1 MTTTP
6 PCSAQTTVLIVD
18 DQAPMRRLLHTFVG
32 AAFPDLTLLQ
42 AADGASAMQACATHQ
57 PRLVLLDVSLPDGN
71 GIELIAGIRTL
82 FPRTQVIVV
91 SHHAIGPYRE
101 HAREA
106 GAFAYVV
113 KANLYAELLPHV
125 ARVLGV
131 PVPPGI
137 FGGRRLEDIP

>member
-6 PCSAQTTVLIVD
+6 PCSEQTIVLIVD

-32 AAFPDLTLLQ
+32 AVFPDLTLLQ
-42 AADGASAMQACATHQ
+42 AADGASAMQLCAAMQ

-71 GIELIAGIRTL
+71 GIELIAGIRAL

-91 SHHAIGPYRE
+91 THHAVGPYRE
-101 HAREA
+101 HARAA

-113 KANLYAELLPHV
+113 KANLYAELLPHI
-125 ARVLGV
+125 AQALGLT
-131 PVPPGI
+131 VPPRTR
-137 FGGRRLEDIP
+137 GGRRAEDTQ